1 VAQPSTPPPPS
12 PLTTSPLAPSPL
24 APPPLAQCGNFSV
37 ALGIPGADM
46 AVLDDIPMH
55 SVLHNAAREKCNN
68 LHIHAI
74 EWSSLDFCE
83 DCDGPVGCEAFC
95 TCILHHTQGKSLLDS
110 CIGVRYS
117 GHSTRATPNDG
128 AWSSLLPISIV
139 IFFGGF
145 LCQMYIKSNGARM
158 GGGLGGRG
166 EDEGAELLCLPA
178 RRRKVPEDN
187 ERMVRRAA
195 SAHPPALSTLPP
207 TTTLT
212 ARPVCPP
219 ADAQPQLWE
228 AREWARTPDARFV
241 RQRWPR

>member
-1 VAQPSTPPPPS
+1 
-12 PLTTSPLAPSPL
+12 
-24 APPPLAQCGNFSV
+24 
-37 ALGIPGADM
+37 M

-55 SVLHNAAREKCNN
+55 SALHNAARENCNK

-117 GHSTRATPNDG
+117 GHSTRGTPNDG
-128 AWSSLLPISIV
+128 AWGSLLPISIV

-158 GGGLGGRG
+158 VGGGLGGRG

-195 SAHPPALSTLPP
+195 SAHPPALGTLPP
-207 TTTLT
+207 TATLT

-219 ADAQPQLWE
+219 ADAQPRLWE
-228 AREWARTPDARFV
+228 AREWARTAGARFV
-241 RQRWPR
+241 LQRWPR